1 MAGFWELMAH
11 YRELT
16 NQKGAFK
23 ISEKELGLMR
33 DLDPKNQKDTVVMKL
48 ARKRFLEFTSSQKQF
63 PANLERVIKESEDL
77 VEEALKQCGNGTKSI
92 DPQVLAMDAATN
104 TGKGPLLRVNIGPC
118 TLGIDFLYLCSNCSV
133 SGFTLAVG
141 YSFKQGTKECRQ
153 AAEWIQNC
161 LSELVG
167 PHNHKLIFM
176 LIPRCI
182 RKFIP
187 LKYWPC
193 KFKHRF

>member
-16 NQKGAFK
+16 NQKGAFR

-104 TGKGPLLRVNIGPC
+104 TGKGPLLRVNVGSCHWIVILFIHIKKICFRIHFGC
-118 TLGIDFLYLCSNCSV
+118 GIFIQARYQRV
-133 SGFTLAVG
+133 SA
-141 YSFKQGTKECRQ
+141 S
-153 AAEWIQNC
+153 
-161 LSELVG
+161 S
-167 PHNHKLIFM
+167 
-176 LIPRCI
+176 
-182 RKFIP
+182 
-187 LKYWPC
+187 
-193 KFKHRF
+193 

>member
-16 NQKGAFK
+16 NKKGAFR

-33 DLDPKNQKDTVVMKL
+33 DLNPNDQKGTAVMKL

-77 VEEALKQCGNGTKSI
+77 VEEALKQCENGTKAI

-104 TGKGPLLRVNIGPC
+104 TGKGLLI
-118 TLGIDFLYLCSNCSV
+118 
-133 SGFTLAVG
+133 
-141 YSFKQGTKECRQ
+141 
-153 AAEWIQNC
+153 
-161 LSELVG
+161 
-167 PHNHKLIFM
+167 
-176 LIPRCI
+176 
-182 RKFIP
+182 
-187 LKYWPC
+187 
-193 KFKHRF
+193 